1 MLLRNRNIRNLEQIA
16 PNGSET
22 MPEGTVKWFNY
33 VKGFGFIGREQGDDL
48 FVHTSEVE
56 GRIGEGDLV
65 EFEVGESPKGP
76 NAINVRK
83 IGDAEEE

>member
-1 MLLRNRNIRNLEQIA
+1 MCIRDR
-16 PNGSET
+16 
-22 MPEGTVKWFNY
+22 FNY
-33 VKGFGFIGREQGDDL
+33 VKGFGFIGREDGDDL
-48 FVHTSEVE
+48 FVHTTEVE

-76 NAINVRK
+76 NAVNVRK

>member
-1 MLLRNRNIRNLEQIA
+1 MA
-16 PNGSET
+16 T
-22 MPEGTVKWFNY
+22 GTVKWFIY
-33 VKGFGFIGREQGDDL
+33 VKGFGFIGREDGDDL
-48 FVHTSEVE
+48 FVHTTEVE

-76 NAINVRK
+76 NAVNVRK

>member
-1 MLLRNRNIRNLEQIA
+1 MA
-16 PNGSET
+16 T
-22 MPEGTVKWFNY
+22 GTVKWFNY
-33 VKGFGFIGREQGDDL
+33 VKGFGFIGREECAEL
-48 FVHTSEVE
+48 FVHTTEVE

-65 EFEVGESPKGP
+65 EFEVGDSPKGP